1 MHLNEKI
8 SKLNTLLQA
17 TRLILIFININL
29 QLKLMNQTM
38 LKEILIMKLKDKKHQ
53 KKELN
58 CVFIGINP
66 DEKYFNIFKEINKIY
81 RHITQLKEENKTKEQ
96 KKKRKK
102 KKKTK

>member
-1 MHLNEKI
+1 
-8 SKLNTLLQA
+8 
-17 TRLILIFININL
+17 
-29 QLKLMNQTM
+29 
-38 LKEILIMKLKDKKHQ
+38 MKLKDKKHQ

-96 KKKRKK
+96 KKKRKEK
-102 KKKTK
+102 KENKIKKVKEQVCK